1 MIDQKTFETFRRMG
15 GVKFDG
21 LISDDI
27 VAALREKIRKHMEA
41 TGVPTD
47 GIWASEDR
55 DSW

>member
-15 GVKFDG
+15 VVKFDG

-41 TGVPTD
+41 TGVLID
-47 GIWASEDR
+47 GIWTSEDR
-55 DSW
+55 DRW